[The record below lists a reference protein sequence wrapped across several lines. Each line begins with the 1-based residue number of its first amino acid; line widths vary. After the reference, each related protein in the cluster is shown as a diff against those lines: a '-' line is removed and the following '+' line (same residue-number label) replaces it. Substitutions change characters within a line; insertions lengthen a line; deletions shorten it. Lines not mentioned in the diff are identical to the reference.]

1 VTDSGVLTCKS
12 VSRPDTAELAF
23 RGAQLVIW
31 PRHYSFIK
39 AVITLLVIVVLGG
52 SLTAQDGITI
62 PGTTLKIGLPS
73 GWRVGQSPTGLP
85 GSDVLWHDQAP
96 PYAVQVSERKT
107 GSTADRRL
115 LPLSTCGV
123 GLGAILSTK
132 AGTSAYR
139 IPRPSVFPESFYGT
153 VLEVPDK
160 LLVGCLNA
168 GNRILVA
175 IVFLAVGSPS
185 PQSLGPLLTA
195 ISDAAFADQ
204 QTTGP
209 PGSLHLKL
217 FDIDVP
223 VPAGKWVAQES
234 TEVWGSGD
242 VVVRLLG
249 TTELTITPF
258 IFSRPGTCSALQ
270 FDDPSV
276 PANIEK
282 SPGYTGSSWVPIA
295 HEIIFPPGMY
305 VEAFVCREIAPGTA
319 LAAKIMQEGT
329 VIRAADYGVISL
341 LLDTIANAVEQK
353 LARSPG
359 VALPGSQPSFGVLG
373 GIMPQTSV
381 AQPVTQVPPLYPPL
395 AKAARVQGVVILQ
408 ALIGKDGSVE
418 SLEVISGHPM
428 LIGAAMD
435 AVKQWRYKPTF
446 VNGSPVQLRTTVKV
460 TFTLDDK
467 PQNPK

>member
-1 VTDSGVLTCKS
+1 MTDSGVLTCKS

-73 GWRVGQSPTGLP
+73 GWRVGPSPTGLP

-305 VEAFVCREIAPGTA
+305 VEAFVCSRLRCHLTFARHHSKCSRTKACAVSRSGLA
-319 LAAKIMQEGT
+319 RLAAFLWCVGRDHASDICRT
-329 VIRAADYGVISL
+329 TCHS
-341 LLDTIANAVEQK
+341 
-353 LARSPG
+353 
-359 VALPGSQPSFGVLG
+359 
-373 GIMPQTSV
+373 
-381 AQPVTQVPPLYPPL
+381 
-395 AKAARVQGVVILQ
+395 
-408 ALIGKDGSVE
+408 
-418 SLEVISGHPM
+418 
-428 LIGAAMD
+428 GAAALS
-435 AVKQWRYKPTF
+435 AVGE
-446 VNGSPVQLRTTVKV
+446 GS
-460 TFTLDDK
+460 
-467 PQNPK
+467 